1 MTGLHRPDRLPEAAD
16 RLHAR
21 GAGAVGRHPRRTEAS
36 RSLMIVDF
44 HTHIYPPWLR
54 TRRKEYQERD
64 ATFGALFS
72 NPNARMA
79 TAERLVRRMDEDGV
93 DVSVVMGIG
102 WTDISLARKAN
113 DYIIESI
120 RSHPGR
126 LVGFASVNPAWG
138 LDAVREAERCA
149 AAGLRGIGELHPHTQ
164 EFDIGDLDAMSPL
177 MSVARSHGLIVTTHS
192 SEPVGHSYPGKGETW
207 PNVLWRFIQN
217 FPDVPIVC
225 AHWGGGLP
233 FYALMPEVRD
243 GLGSAHFDT
252 AATALLYE
260 ERIFTS
266 VESILGPDRI
276 LMGSDYP
283 ITRARTVIRQMEST
297 DLPTTSKKMILG
309 GNAARIL
316 GM

>member
-1 MTGLHRPDRLPEAAD
+1 
-16 RLHAR
+16 
-21 GAGAVGRHPRRTEAS
+21 
-36 RSLMIVDF
+36 MIVDF

-54 TRRKEYQERD
+54 ARREEYRVRD
-64 ATFGALFS
+64 ATFDDLFS

-93 DVSVVMGIG
+93 DVSIVMGIG

-113 DYIIESI
+113 DYIIESVHH
-120 RSHPGR
+120 RPDR

-138 LDAVREAERCA
+138 TDAVREAERCA

-164 EFDIGDLDAMSPL
+164 GFDLGDLRAMSPL

-192 SEPVGHSYPGKGETW
+192 SEPVGHSYPGKGSTW

-217 FPDVPIVC
+217 FPDVTIVC

-233 FYALMPEVRD
+233 FYALMPEVRG
-243 GLGSAHFDT
+243 GLGRAHFDT
-252 AATALLYE
+252 AATTLLYE
-260 ERIFTS
+260 EQMFAS

-283 ITRARTVIRQMEST
+283 TVRARAVIRQVEST
-297 DLPTTSKKMILG
+297 DLPAASKKMILG
-309 GNAARIL
+309 GNAARLL